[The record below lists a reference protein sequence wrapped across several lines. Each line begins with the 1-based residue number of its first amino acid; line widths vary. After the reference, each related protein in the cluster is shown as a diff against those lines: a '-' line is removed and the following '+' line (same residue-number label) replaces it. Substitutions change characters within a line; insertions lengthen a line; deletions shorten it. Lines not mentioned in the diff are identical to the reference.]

1 VTLKATACTLLLC
14 LFLVPEARA
23 QRLPEAEPEEVGMSR
38 VQLGLLDRVM
48 AEALQKRDFP
58 GAVIMVGRKGKI
70 VFRKAYGL
78 SQWVPDEHPMRVDML
93 FDLASITKPVATTT
107 AVMILLEQG
116 KLRLWDSVSDF
127 VPDFEPFRDE
137 EGRRG
142 DPIRVWHLLTHT
154 SGLLPFLRNEEI
166 EQLLGIPCT
175 LDDLVHCIGGLDKLY
190 PAGEE
195 FLYSDLDFIT
205 LGFIVE
211 TVSGRGLADFCREH
225 IFAPL
230 KMEDTGFNP
239 PENLRSRCVPTE
251 VLDGEALQGV
261 VHDPRARLLG
271 GVAGHAGL
279 FSTADDLS
287 VFAQMLLDRGE
298 FAGVR
303 ILSPLSV
310 DRMIEVYPRAAFAGR
325 ALGWDLDSDF
335 STNGG
340 DLFGPASFGH
350 TGYTGTSFWVDPE
363 TRTFV
368 IFLTNRVHPD
378 DTGEAATWR
387 SRVANVVAAAIR
399 D

>member
-1 VTLKATACTLLLC
+1 
-14 LFLVPEARA
+14 
-23 QRLPEAEPEEVGMSR
+23 MSR
-38 VQLGLLDRVM
+38 DQLGLLDAIM
-48 AEALQKRDFP
+48 AEALGERDFP
-58 GAVIMVGRKGKI
+58 GAVILVGRKGRL

-78 SQWVPDEHPMRVDML
+78 SQWDPEARPMRVDML

-116 KLRLWDSVSDF
+116 KLRLWDRVSDF
-127 VPDFEPFRDE
+127 MPGFEPFRDE
-137 EGRRG
+137 EGRG
-142 DPIRVWHLLTHT
+142 GEPIRIWHLLTHT
-154 SGLLPFLRNEEI
+154 SGLRPILPNTEI
-166 EQLLGIPCT
+166 EQFLGIPCA
-175 LDDLVHCIGGLDKLY
+175 LADMVRYIGRLDKLF
-190 PAGEE
+190 PAGAD
-195 FLYSDLDFIT
+195 FLYSDLDFII

-211 TVSGRGLADFCREH
+211 AVSGRGLADFCREH

-230 KMEDTGFNP
+230 NMTDTGFIP
-239 PENLRSRCVPTE
+239 PEDLRSRCVPTE
-251 VLDGEALQGV
+251 VLDGGPLRGI

-287 VFAQMLLDRGE
+287 VYAQMILNRGE
-298 FAGVR
+298 FEGVR

-310 DRMIEVYPRAAFAGR
+310 DRMTEVYPRAAFAGR
-325 ALGWDLDSDF
+325 GLGWDLDSDF

-350 TGYTGTSFWVDPE
+350 TGYTGTSLWIDPE
-363 TRTFV
+363 TGTFV
-368 IFLTNRVHPD
+368 VFLTNRVHPD
-378 DTGEAATWR
+378 DSGEVATWR

>member
-142 DPIRVWHLLTHT
+142 DPIRVWHLLT
-154 SGLLPFLRNEEI
+154 
-166 EQLLGIPCT
+166 Q
-175 LDDLVHCIGGLDKLY
+175 
-190 PAGEE
+190 E